1 MKSLFDNLKD
11 SLGNFANNTSQNNSS
26 NNLSSLLGA
35 GAVGGLLGALLGGSK
50 GIRNVAKNVAVVGA
64 GAAAATLAYK
74 MLQKW
79 KQNQNPQE
87 VNIQN
92 PFTYSNQQNAQSSQA
107 LQTADDSQALLV
119 LQAMIFS
126 ARADGHIDDEEKT
139 LIDKCSSQLG
149 AANIQ
154 NEIQKFMNCPL
165 DPKEIAL
172 KVKSKEQAIDIYTL
186 SSTIIYCDNF
196 MEESYLNGL
205 AQALKI
211 SSEEKKALD
220 NKAKN
225 LRESL
230 KG

>member
-11 SLGNFANNTSQNNSS
+11 SLGNFANNNSKNNS
-26 NNLSSLLGA
+26 NLSSLLGA

-50 GIRNVAKNVAVVGA
+50 GIRNAAKNVAVVGA
-64 GAAAATLAYK
+64 GAAAAALAYK

-79 KQNQNPQE
+79 KQSQNSQE
-87 VNIQN
+87 ANSQN
-92 PFTYSNQQNAQSSQA
+92 PFTPSNQQNSSSQQA
-107 LQTADDSQALLV
+107 LQTAEDSQALLV

-126 ARADGHIDDEEKT
+126 ARADGHIDDEERA

-149 AANIQ
+149 AVNLQ
-154 NEIQKFMNCPL
+154 NEIQKLMNCPL

-186 SSTIIYCDNF
+186 SSTIILCDNF

-205 AQALKI
+205 AQALNI

-220 NKAKN
+220 NKAQGI
-225 LRESL
+225 RESL

>member
-11 SLGNFANNTSQNNSS
+11 SLGNLANNNSQNNS
-26 NNLSSLLGA
+26 NLSSLLGA

-79 KQNQNPQE
+79 RQNQPPQE
-87 VNIQN
+87 ANAQN
-92 PFTYSNQQNAQSSQA
+92 PFAPSNPQNTASSQA
-107 LQTADDSQALLV
+107 LQTAEDSQALLV

-126 ARADGHIDDEEKT
+126 ARADGHIDDEERA

-149 AANIQ
+149 AVNLQ

-172 KVKSKEQAIDIYTL
+172 KVKSKERAADIYTL

-205 AQALKI
+205 AQALNI

-220 NKAKN
+220 TKAQG

>member
-79 KQNQNPQE
+79 KQNQNTQE
-87 VNIQN
+87 VNVQN
-92 PFTYSNQQNAQSSQA
+92 PFTYSNQQNAQA

-205 AQALKI
+205 AQALNI